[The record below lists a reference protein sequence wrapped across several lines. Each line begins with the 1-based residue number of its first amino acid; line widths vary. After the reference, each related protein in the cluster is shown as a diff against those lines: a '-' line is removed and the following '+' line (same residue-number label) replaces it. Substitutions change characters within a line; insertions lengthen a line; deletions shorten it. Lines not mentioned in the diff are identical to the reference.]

1 MNYVMPTTDSQSV
14 TAAGAAAAATPL
26 RNLKA
31 GNFHGRRRHLY
42 FQSINAV

>member
-14 TAAGAAAAATPL
+14 TAAGAAAATPL